1 MEWTSR
7 QNGST
12 ASLAQVLSNIKT
24 QSEAAGIPWL
34 STQDMRL
41 LSQFIAQLRFEDSS
55 EVRRMSALRFH
66 ILVKVLQSWD
76 LNDIVILQRAAM
88 LCLAQNALLRSGEVS
103 GRLRASDFEWELDMS
118 AFRIRLFR
126 TKTGRSGGG
135 VFVDV
140 AFCSHPLSGFQLMKR
155 LWRLRR
161 LDDTPLAFVFPAIRN
176 GVLVLAQPA
185 SAASLRNLVKMV
197 AAAGGRDPALFS
209 GHSLRAGGATDL
221 FAMKVPSYTIKM
233 MGRWRSEAYLVY
245 FRSVDAVAKT
255 VARAFDKIG
264 GACA

>member
-24 QSEAAGIPWL
+24 QSEASGLQWL
-34 STQDMRL
+34 TAQDTRL
-41 LSQFIAQLRFEDSS
+41 LSQFVAQLRFEDSS

-66 ILVKVLQSWD
+66 ILVKVIQSWD
-76 LNDIVILQRAAM
+76 LSDIVMLQRAAM

-103 GRLRASDFEWELDMS
+103 GRLRASDFEWESDMS

-155 LWRLRR
+155 VWLLRR
-161 LDDTPLAFVFPAIRN
+161 LEDTPLAFVFPAIRN

-185 SAASLRNLVKMV
+185 SASSLRNLVKMV
-197 AAAGGRDPALFS
+197 ATSAGRDQALFS

-221 FAMKVPSYTIKM
+221 FAMKVPAYTIKK
-233 MGRWRSEAYLVY
+233 MGRWRSEVYLCY
-245 FRSVDAVAKT
+245 FRSANAVAKT

-264 GACA
+264 SACA